1 MTRKKIAR
9 REPFDDLVLKVC
21 HLELSQCR
29 DFAELKEGIKVME
42 RNLEETLA
50 ALACYEP
57 PSARIRRAAESVK
70 LKAVLLLNL
79 CRSIPR
85 SLDDSESW
93 RETVSHLIAKLRA
106 IPHRSRSSVPIRSPA
121 IRLWGTAVGFMK
133 EGR

>member
-29 DFAELKEGIKVME
+29 DFAEFKEGIKVME

-93 RETVSHLIAKLRA
+93 RETVSHLIANYEQFRIVAGHLYQFAVPQSGFGVLRSA
-106 IPHRSRSSVPIRSPA
+106 
-121 IRLWGTAVGFMK
+121 L
-133 EGR
+133 